1 MATPASSYTITAGI
15 LQAYPSSSNPFI
27 AAGPD
32 TYTFLRYDTFNA
44 MVSTGAITT
53 TVTVVPASG
62 SLPAGYAP
70 AAAWSSQPS
79 VAAFKALDP
88 VNTYL
93 IEVVNTFLV
102 KQFATF
108 DAATGLITFR
118 ATVAGSGGG
127 SGSFSNQP
135 LFLGAAKVT
144 GINWDFRNSV
154 VKGLI
159 ETTEATAPIPLSQ
172 LNKSVT
178 DLQTKIDAITSKDSD
193 LQSQITDEVTRAKA
207 AEDAINSTLTGY
219 SSSFSTDV
227 ITSTSGK
234 GIQLNGGEVV
244 FENGFQAGNAIVYYF
259 TSNIASCGRLT
270 SHSDQTSIEVQTSFA
285 MSNNS
290 ITDILDAVNPQD
302 VPAYH
307 QLIDAVAVEK
317 ARAEA
322 KEKSLTDSITE
333 EVSRAETK
341 ESELQTSVDTINATI
356 SPYPQI
362 FSTKLLAASAIKSQL
377 SYSDLLLPDTIG
389 DISYYPPNQLV
400 LLQTLDISPTADPE
414 TNLFV
419 GWYVCGNGIPTGTT
433 ILNYRYDYT
442 NYSSVGRAIYANLS
456 NDIGEPSGTYTICV
470 AMKVKSDIDF
480 QNSFSCLNI
489 TDAVHPQEAAAFHQI
504 ADAVTVE
511 TLRAEAK
518 EAELKSQIDSLN
530 ASVTALNLFCKAI
543 NKVMFHN
550 DNLTPPV

>member
-1 MATPASSYTITAGI
+1 MATTPASSYTITAGV

-44 MVSTGAITT
+44 MVASGAITT
-53 TVTVVPASG
+53 SVTVVPASG
-62 SLPAGYAP
+62 SLPAGYTP

-79 VAAFKALDP
+79 VAAFKALDSTNNYIRDI
-88 VNTYL
+88 VN
-93 IEVVNTFLV
+93 IFLA

-108 DAATGLITFR
+108 DAPTGIITFR
-118 ATVAGSGGG
+118 NTPATVSGGG
-127 SGSFSNQP
+127 SSGSVSNQP

-154 VKGLI
+154 IKGLI

-193 LQSQITDEVTRAKA
+193 LQSQITDEVTRAKG
-207 AEDAINSTLTGY
+207 AEDDINSTLTGY
-219 SSSFSTDV
+219 ASSFSTDIIV
-227 ITSTSGK
+227 SKSGG
-234 GIQLNGGEVV
+234 GIQLNGGQVV
-244 FENGFQAGNAIVYYF
+244 FENGFQAGDATVYYF
-259 TSNIASCGRLT
+259 TSNVASCGRLT

-307 QLIDAVAVEK
+307 QLIDAVEVEK

-322 KEKSLTDSITE
+322 KEKSLTDSISAFATQVSTE
-333 EVSRAETK
+333 KLVMPLINVEDATGVSIKTDELGNLNFNVGSGIAGVVITGGANELNSQTIGCET
-341 ESELQTSVDTINATI
+341 L
-356 SPYPQI
+356 Y
-362 FSTKLLAASAIKSQL
+362 SA
-377 SYSDLLLPDTIG
+377 SYSSAVKLGNDIQCGTNHILNIG
-389 DISYYPPNQLV
+389 DAL
-400 LLQTLDISPTADPE
+400 TD
-414 TNLFV
+414 
-419 GWYVCGNGIPTGTT
+419 
-433 ILNYRYDYT
+433 
-442 NYSSVGRAIYANLS
+442 
-456 NDIGEPSGTYTICV
+456 NDVPSFGQ
-470 AMKVKSDIDF
+470 VKSWVATASTAVLQAEID
-480 QNSFSCLNI
+480 
-489 TDAVHPQEAAAFHQI
+489 T
-504 ADAVTVE
+504 
-511 TLRAEAK
+511 
-518 EAELKSQIDSLN
+518 LKSQIDTLN
-530 ASVTALNLFCKAI
+530 ASVTALNLFSKAM